1 MSEIDRIKRLA
12 GLNENNHQE
21 VLIPGYGRMRRDQLE
36 RDATENLRKLLEL
49 SEMGNWKSVMYMMNG
64 VLKAKVQ
71 TLIDTDPD
79 AQTED

>member
-12 GLNENNHQE
+12 GLDENSNQE

-36 RDATENLRKLLEL
+36 RNATENVRKLLEL
-49 SEMGNWKSVMYMMNG
+49 SEMGNWDGVMFMMNG

-79 AQTED
+79 AQTKD